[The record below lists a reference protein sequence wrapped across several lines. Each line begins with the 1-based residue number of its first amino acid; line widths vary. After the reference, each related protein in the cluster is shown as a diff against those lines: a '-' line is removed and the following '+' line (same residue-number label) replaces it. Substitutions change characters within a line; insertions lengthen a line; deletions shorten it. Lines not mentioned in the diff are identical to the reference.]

1 MADEHTRLGSIA
13 LAPRAVATIA
23 SETALQSYGV
33 VGMASK
39 NFAEGLAHLLVKDP
53 RHGVE
58 IRVQGESLEIELYVV
73 LEYGSP
79 IAAVAENLTK
89 AVRFQ
94 VERILGLKV
103 TSIHVHVQA
112 LHMSSG
118 A

>member
-1 MADEHTRLGSIA
+1 MADEHTPLGTIT

-23 SETALQSYGV
+23 SQTALQSYGV
-33 VGMASK
+33 VGMASR
-39 NFAEGLAHLLVKDP
+39 NLADGLVRLLARDP

-58 IRVQGESLEIELYVV
+58 VNVGEGSLSIDLYVII
-73 LEYGSP
+73 EYGTP

-94 VERILGLKV
+94 VERILGV
-103 TSIHVHVQA
+103 PVSRIHVHVQA
-112 LHMSSG
+112 LHMSPD

>member
-1 MADEHTRLGSIA
+1 MADERTRLGSIA

-23 SETALQSYGV
+23 SEIALQSYGV

-39 NFAEGLAHLLVKDP
+39 NFADGLANLLAKDP

-58 IRVQGESLEIELYVV
+58 IHVQDEGLAIELYVV
-73 LEYGSP
+73 IEYGSP

-94 VERILGLKV
+94 VERILGVQV
-103 TSIHVHVQA
+103 TSIHTHVQA
-112 LHMSSG
+112 LHMSPG
-118 A
+118 P

>member
-1 MADEHTRLGSIA
+1 MADERTALGTIT

-23 SETALQSYGV
+23 SHIALQSYGV
-33 VGMASK
+33 VGMASR
-39 NFAEGLAHLLVKDP
+39 NVADGLVRLLARDP

-58 IRVQGESLEIELYVV
+58 VRVEEGSLAIDLFVII
-73 LEYGSP
+73 EYGTP

-94 VERILGLKV
+94 VERILGLPV
-103 TSIHVHVQA
+103 TQIHVHVQA
-112 LHMSSG
+112 LHMSPD

>member
-1 MADEHTRLGSIA
+1 MADEQTRLGSIA

-39 NFAEGLAHLLVKDP
+39 NLADGLAHLLVKDP
-53 RHGVE
+53 SHGVE
-58 IRVQGESLEIELYVV
+58 IQIQDEGLVIDLYVV

-89 AVRFQ
+89 AVRYQ
-94 VERILGLKV
+94 VERILGLQV
-103 TSIHVHVQA
+103 TLIHVHVQA
-112 LHMSSG
+112 LHMSPG
-118 A
+118 L